1 MNEKSLFLL
10 SIKQVFFFWLICKKR
25 QKSEIE
31 PATTQWFIGFEKAF
45 FISFVVEGLR
55 KPFFNKLKD
64 VPNFLQSE
72 TNFKNKS
79 AYCLDKKIWDI
90 FEKIELK
97 VL

>member
-10 SIKQVFFFWLICKKR
+10 SIKQVFFFDWFVKSVKN
-25 QKSEIE
+25 QKSN
-31 PATTQWFIGFEKAF
+31 QQQHNDLLD
-45 FISFVVEGLR
+45 LR
-55 KPFFNKLKD
+55 RPFLSPSRSKVWEPFFNKLKD